1 MHEVLHWKWLR
12 GTTQTY
18 PDDDERN
25 DRYPILRGCSGPILL
40 RDLPLALDIS
50 EGESATIDIA
60 PPPSLPMGGRKER
73 RRLSRVAA
81 MAVSM
86 DETNDRMYI
95 QVLVPSSKIL
105 TMLVAT
111 AIFLHG
117 CTWKHEIQGSASS
130 LFAALARGAMSIA
143 PGKASNT

>member
-1 MHEVLHWKWLR
+1 MHEVLDWKLLR

-40 RDLPLALDIS
+40 RALPLALDIS

-81 MAVSM
+81 MAATTTAVSE
-86 DETNDRMYI
+86 DEASDRMYI
-95 QVLVPSSKIL
+95 QMLLPSNKKL

-117 CTWKHEIQGSASS
+117 C
-130 LFAALARGAMSIA
+130 
-143 PGKASNT
+143 P